1 MTLNKIMPSVKKFSL
16 NEMTNFLFVKNI
28 PYTRELVEW
37 TTANHPH
44 DNTEI
49 DIWLDDGFIQIF
61 YGINGKLLRY
71 EDGN

>member
-1 MTLNKIMPSVKKFSL
+1 MTLNKIMPSVKKFRL
-16 NEMTNFLFVKNI
+16 NEMTDFLFVKNI

-37 TTANHPH
+37 TTVNHSR

-61 YGINGKLLRY
+61 YDIDGKLLRY

>member
-1 MTLNKIMPSVKKFSL
+1 MTLNKIMPNVKKFRL
-16 NEMTNFLFVKNI
+16 NEMVDFLFVKGI

-44 DNTEI
+44 DNAEI

-61 YGINGKLLRY
+61 YDINGKLLRY

>member
-1 MTLNKIMPSVKKFSL
+1 MTLNKIMPSIKKFRL
-16 NEMTNFLFVKNI
+16 NEMTDFLFVKNI

-37 TTANHPH
+37 TTANYPH

-61 YGINGKLLRY
+61 YDIDGELLRY

>member
-1 MTLNKIMPSVKKFSL
+1 MTLNKIMPSIKKFRL
-16 NEMTNFLFVKNI
+16 NEMTDFLFAKDV
-28 PYTRELVEW
+28 PYSRELVEW
-37 TTANHPH
+37 TTANYPH

-61 YGINGKLLRY
+61 YDIDGELLRY